1 MENLDTETIGKII
14 RETSGSGGY
23 TNRALRLDRE
33 NTEAIELLK
42 TRQKQLDDGMRR
54 AAAAKVAR
62 RTAELEAKRRLDRVC
77 VVIDFDM
84 FYAACEIR
92 DRPEL
97 AEYPVAIGGA
107 HSVIL
112 TANYV
117 ARRWG
122 VRSAMPGFVALALC
136 KRGPEFGQPSVDLIL
151 LPADYSKY
159 TAAAAAARDADGMH
173 RLAEDV
179 VHEIRGRVKE
189 ATGGLTT
196 SAGIATNFML
206 AKIGADFNK
215 PDGQYRVGASRDE
228 ILAFMGALPARKVP
242 GIGKTWEKRLAALG
256 VTSCGDLL
264 KEAAELHCLLTPV
277 RSEGLLRKAL
287 GISEGGVEG
296 APADHSVSMSDTF
309 STGCDDPD
317 ALRKQCRRMCD
328 GLGKRMVEARVRGT
342 TLTLTLKTSDWDVR
356 SRTGAPGRLI
366 GSPDDLAARALPMLE
381 RELQVGGDPTRPG
394 RGAPLKLRLIGVKMT
409 RLQSDDAPA
418 APDGTRRLTDMW
430 AKVWERREQARGGG
444 GSDGDGGGSDSDG
457 EGWGEDD
464 DTSYDTDASAVTAA
478 APTVVRWRRSR
489 RRRRSAPSH
498 TTRWRAERARTGG
511 VRAAMRNTMR
521 WCAPSGRATAAPPP
535 DAAARAAAARGREA
549 GGALRARER
558 GGARRGDAGRAAAGD
573 RDGSARRRRG
583 RGGAPPAAG
592 RSRHSRP
599 PQAVSPKAPSGRA
612 TAAAARPTAAGSRRS
627 PRSSRRGGERW
638 PAPPPAAADVAAIVA
653 MGFSEAAARAALA
666 ATNNDTAAVGAL
678 LGA

>member
-1 MENLDTETIGKII
+1 MRLGSHPLARFREEETGGRGGASAGGGDDEEVVVMEPEDDDDVDI
-14 RETSGSGGY
+14 REES
-23 TNRALRLDRE
+23 E
-33 NTEAIELLK
+33 
-42 TRQKQLDDGMRR
+42 
-54 AAAAKVAR
+54 
-62 RTAELEAKRRLDRVC
+62 
-77 VVIDFDM
+77 
-84 FYAACEIR
+84 
-92 DRPEL
+92 
-97 AEYPVAIGGA
+97 
-107 HSVIL
+107 
-112 TANYV
+112 
-117 ARRWG
+117 
-122 VRSAMPGFVALALC
+122 
-136 KRGPEFGQPSVDLIL
+136 
-151 LPADYSKY
+151 
-159 TAAAAAARDADGMH
+159 AAAAARDADGMH

-215 PDGQYRVGASRDE
+215 PDGQYRVGASREE

-356 SRTGAPGRLI
+356 SRTGAAGRLI

-381 RELQVGGDPTRPG
+381 RELEVGGDPTRPG

-430 AKVWERREQARGGG
+430 AKVWERREQARGGA
-444 GSDGDGGGSDSDG
+444 GSDGEGGGSDSDV

-464 DTSYDTDASAVTAA
+464 DASYDTDASAVTAA
-478 APTVVRWRRSR
+478 APTGGPMAAKQAAAAAQR
-489 RRRRSAPSH
+489 ALAH
-498 TTRWRAERARTGG
+498 DEMARAERARAPAACA
-511 VRAAMRNTMR
+511 AAMHSTMR
-521 WCAPSGRATAAPPP
+521 WCAPSGAQLATS
-535 DAAARAAAARGREA
+535 A
-549 GGALRARER
+549 G
-558 GGARRGDAGRAAAGD
+558 
-573 RDGSARRRRG
+573 RRRRP
-583 RGGAPPAAG
+583 RRRRARA
-592 RSRHSRP
+592 RSRR
-599 PQAVSPKAPSGRA
+599 RA
-612 TAAAARPTAAGSRRS
+612 TCA
-627 PRSSRRGGERW
+627 
-638 PAPPPAAADVAAIVA
+638 
-653 MGFSEAAARAALA
+653 
-666 ATNNDTAAVGAL
+666 
-678 LGA
+678 